1 MGTRASEDKA
11 AILDLI
17 VGLADSAQATI
28 ATTLREFDAPASVAL
43 PLRILAL
50 SEEPV
55 TPRDLARRLGRDPST
70 ASLTADKLEDA
81 GLIARRP
88 HPDDGR
94 KRVLVLTDRGRQLWS
109 AMRDRLH
116 ESGVFERLTRPQ
128 QRQLLDLLTRMR
140 G

>member
-1 MGTRASEDKA
+1 MGTSASEDKA
-11 AILDLI
+11 AILELI

-55 TPRDLARRLGRDPST
+55 TPRELARRLGRDPST
-70 ASLTADKLEDA
+70 ASLTADKLEAA

-109 AMRDRLH
+109 DMRDRLH
-116 ESGVFERLTRPQ
+116 ESAVFERLTRPE